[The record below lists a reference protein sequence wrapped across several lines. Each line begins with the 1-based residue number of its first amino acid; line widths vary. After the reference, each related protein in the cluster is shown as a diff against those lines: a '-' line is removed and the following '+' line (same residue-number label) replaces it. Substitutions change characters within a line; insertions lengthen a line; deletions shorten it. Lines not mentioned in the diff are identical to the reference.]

1 MSADPVDEAK
11 DAGLRYVTDQIP
23 GIRRLARRGGF
34 RYVSPAGTPV
44 RDTPTLQ
51 RIAKLVI
58 PPAYDDVWICPHP
71 DGHLQATGRDARGR
85 KQYRYHERWRKV
97 RDSTKY
103 ERLAAFALV
112 LPKLRRTVDRDL
124 TRPGMPK
131 EKVLAAV
138 VTLLETTLVRIGN
151 EEYARD
157 NGSFGLTTLRNRH
170 ARVRGA
176 EMRFEFDGKSGVRHR
191 VHLHDRR
198 LARVVARCQDL
209 PGQRLF
215 SFVDD
220 QGNSVPIDSADVNEY
235 IRVVSG
241 EEFSAKDFRTWLATV
256 YCAQWLQ
263 QRPEHSVTE
272 RERQVVAA
280 VKAVAGRLRNT
291 PAVCRKCYI
300 HPAIL
305 EQYLAKGRLD
315 DATGASD
322 SSKASS
328 NERWV
333 AELLA
338 GRAPRKT
345 ARAARGDAAKAGGIV
360 SYSKRKRAAPIE

>member
-11 DAGLRYVTDQIP
+11 DAGLRYVTDQMP

-34 RYVSPAGTPV
+34 RYVSAAGTPV
-44 RDTPTLQ
+44 RDTPTVQ

-58 PPAYDDVWICPHP
+58 PPAYEDVWICPHP

-103 ERLAAFALV
+103 ERLTAFALV
-112 LPKLRRTVDRDL
+112 LPKLRQTVDRDL

-138 VTLLETTLVRIGN
+138 VALLETTLVRIGN

-220 QGNSVPIDSADVNEY
+220 QAVPCRSTLPTSTNTSASF
-235 IRVVSG
+235 RVKN
-241 EEFSAKDFRTWLATV
+241 FPLRISARGS
-256 YCAQWLQ
+256 
-263 QRPEHSVTE
+263 QR
-272 RERQVVAA
+272 
-280 VKAVAGRLRNT
+280 
-291 PAVCRKCYI
+291 C
-300 HPAIL
+300 
-305 EQYLAKGRLD
+305 
-315 DATGASD
+315 
-322 SSKASS
+322 
-328 NERWV
+328 
-333 AELLA
+333 
-338 GRAPRKT
+338 T
-345 ARAARGDAAKAGGIV
+345 ARSGCGSVRRTPSRTANGR
-360 SYSKRKRAAPIE
+360 SWQPSKP